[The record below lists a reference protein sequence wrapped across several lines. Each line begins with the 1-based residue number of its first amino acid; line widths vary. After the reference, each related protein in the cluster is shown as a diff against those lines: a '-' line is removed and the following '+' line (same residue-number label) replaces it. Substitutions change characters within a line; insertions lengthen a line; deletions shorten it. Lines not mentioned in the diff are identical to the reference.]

1 MPSTGLDRDNE
12 SYSIRIS
19 KEWRDYWF
27 SQSIGKPWCSFLILF
42 YQFKKENVSKKKIH
56 ASVTVPASGCWYRG
70 WGPTC
75 NRHHSEQQRWLE
87 KFSHDYAMA
96 TNFVADVVW
105 SVSVLSV
112 NVNSWQHSITKS
124 WLRQSLYVYIF
135 HSILSV
141 SLLTLVGGA
150 AAGIVAFFTIF
161 LWQISSWFWDT
172 PLTNKTQLY
181 IYIPPLFMLHD
192 LPTLKHHQNNS
203 NCYQRKCFPS
213 SPFHFVSS
221 VLWPF

>member
-1 MPSTGLDRDNE
+1 MPCTELDQYNK
-12 SYSIRIS
+12 SSS
-19 KEWRDYWF
+19 KEWKKTIF
-27 SQSIGKPWCSFLILF
+27 
-42 YQFKKENVSKKKIH
+42 FKKERLLIFSINRQNMIFFSYFTQENVSKKKIY

-75 NRHHSEQQRWLE
+75 NRYHSEQQRWLE

-96 TNFVADVVW
+96 TNFVVDVVW

-150 AAGIVAFFTIF
+150 AAGIVAFF
-161 LWQISSWFWDT
+161 
-172 PLTNKTQLY
+172 
-181 IYIPPLFMLHD
+181 HD
-192 LPTLKHHQNNS
+192 LLVTNFFMILGHTTHQ
-203 NCYQRKCFPS
+203 
-213 SPFHFVSS
+213 
-221 VLWPF
+221 

>member
-1 MPSTGLDRDNE
+1 MPSTGLDRDRLSRILKNGGKQ
-12 SYSIRIS
+12 YSFRM
-19 KEWRDYWF
+19 RDYWF
-27 SQSIGKPWCSFLILF
+27 SQSIGKTWYSFLILF
-42 YQFKKENVSKKKIH
+42 YPFQKEKVSKKKIS

-124 WLRQSLYVYIF
+124 WLRQSLCVYIF
-135 HSILSV
+135 
-141 SLLTLVGGA
+141 SLYSLC
-150 AAGIVAFFTIF
+150 IVVDFG
-161 LWQISSWFWDT
+161 WCWWYSS
-172 PLTNKTQLY
+172 
-181 IYIPPLFMLHD
+181 LFSRSSCDKFLHD
-192 LPTLKHHQNNS
+192 FGTHHSPIKHNS
-203 NCYQRKCFPS
+203 IYTTTIYVAWFADIKAP
-213 SPFHFVSS
+213 PK
-221 VLWPF
+221 